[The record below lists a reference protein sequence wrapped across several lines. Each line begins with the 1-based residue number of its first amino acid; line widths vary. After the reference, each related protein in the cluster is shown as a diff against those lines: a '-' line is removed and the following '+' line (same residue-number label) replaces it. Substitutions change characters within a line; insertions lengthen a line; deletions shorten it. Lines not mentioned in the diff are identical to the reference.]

1 MTAHP
6 LSTLAKQ
13 ILNDEKLLR
22 KFSDRIYQLLQEEI
36 RNQHDRTPNWRRF

>member
-1 MTAHP
+1 MTSK
-6 LSTLAKQ
+6 STLVKQ
-13 ILNDEKLLR
+13 ILEDEKLLR